1 MGELFSQ
8 IVEKCRSWADQSFA
22 KGTLQIELN
31 QKGSNIV
38 QNKEFLERY
47 GYIYIYIYIYI
58 LISVFISLTAQ
69 KVLITYVI
77 IFSEFLKGQ

>member
-47 GYIYIYIYIYI
+47 GYIYIYI
-58 LISVFISLTAQ
+58 LICVFISLAAQ

>member
-22 KGTLQIELN
+22 NGTLQIELN

-47 GYIYIYIYIYI
+47 GYIYIYFNFC
-58 LISVFISLTAQ
+58 LHFINST
-69 KVLITYVI
+69 KSFDNIYVI
-77 IFSEFLKGQ
+77 IFSESLKGQ